1 MRIDPFVAHCLE
13 LLAPLGTARARRM
26 FGGHGLYLDELFV
39 AIIASEQLYLKTD
52 ATSTPRF
59 QAAGGQP
66 FVYEMKTG
74 TGRLHYWTPPPEAL
88 ESPAELAPWVRLA
101 QQAALSARAAAA
113 PKAAA
118 PKTTARKTA
127 ARKTA
132 AKPNGKTGTHTSANA
147 TRARK
152 PG

>member
-1 MRIDPFVAHCLE
+1 MRTDPFVAHCLE

-39 AIIASEQLYLKTD
+39 AIIARDQLYLKTD

-59 QAAGGQP
+59 EAAGGQP

-74 TGRLHYWTPPPEAL
+74 SGSLHYWTPPPEAL

-113 PKAAA
+113 ARPKKKAAA
-118 PKTTARKTA
+118 SPAR
-127 ARKTA
+127 R
-132 AKPNGKTGTHTSANA
+132 
-147 TRARK
+147 RA
-152 PG
+152 PGPQG